1 MKIPKNM
8 RVAEF
13 GDHGR
18 GAPRLA
24 MYTRPKSA
32 DVQWDY
38 GSLWCQPYQV
48 RAALKQVGGLYQPV
62 QDIWQRWRPHL
73 RGRAALMHG
82 GDDSGIGAI
91 CFVPHALAEEV
102 YELVRERYAKAIPIL
117 IHYRARKV

>member
-18 GAPRLA
+18 GARVWRC
-24 MYTRPKSA
+24 TRGRSRPTCSGIMDRCGA
-32 DVQWDY
+32 
-38 GSLWCQPYQV
+38 SLISQGRP
-48 RAALKQVGGLYQPV
+48 LKQVGGLYQPV
-62 QDIWQRWRPHL
+62 QDLSAALAPHL

-91 CFVPHALAEEV
+91 CFVPHALAKEV